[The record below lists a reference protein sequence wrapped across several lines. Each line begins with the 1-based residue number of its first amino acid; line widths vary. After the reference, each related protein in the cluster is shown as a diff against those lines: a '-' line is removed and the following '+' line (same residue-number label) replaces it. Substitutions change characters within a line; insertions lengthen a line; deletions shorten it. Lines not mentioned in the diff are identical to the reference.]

1 MSTQPSKLIRAV
13 TAFYRLV
20 PQSLR
25 FWWQLI
31 RHGLVYGWL
40 AAMTAGYD
48 ALQPPVPPQSDAA
61 AAAAP
66 QDRRPPLP
74 GAGWSFAFTLA
85 IGGLLVAVRRL
96 AQAPH
101 SAAWQ
106 LAVVALLALVL
117 VGSAFLA
124 ALAFGSIRPD
134 AAESPAFAALALL
147 IRHPGTTLSLAL
159 SWTGCTILG
168 YLNPLVAVLLAPG
181 AYLWLT
187 KSLLTRTAGG
197 HAPLVAK
204 P

>member
-48 ALQPPVPPQSDAA
+48 ALQPPVQPHDAVA
-61 AAAAP
+61 TAAP
-66 QDRRPPLP
+66 QARRSPLQ

-101 SAAWQ
+101 SAVWQ

-117 VGSAFLA
+117 VGSTFLA
-124 ALAFGSIRPD
+124 ALAFGSIQPD

-147 IRHPGTTLSLAL
+147 IHHPGTTLSLAL
-159 SWTGCTILG
+159 CLTGCTILG

-187 KSLLTRTAGG
+187 KALLTRTAGG